1 MPSRRAL
8 LAGLG
13 AGALLYG
20 GASVA
25 RLGRLEPL
33 SVPTNT
39 WPLARRDHH
48 NTARSDGRIPVDPTV
63 AWETG
68 SVGGDPP
75 TALVVGTDRVYAG
88 GARLLALARA
98 DGAERWRADGG
109 ASRLALTTDRLYAAP
124 PFDAES
130 PGLRAL
136 DRDGTEA
143 WRVPFPSAD
152 SIVPTESAVFASGH
166 DRVQAVAPEGD
177 PRFETDVAGAGQVYL
192 AVHDGSLYAGGPMGV
207 LRYERRTV
215 LEAVDDHPP
224 SVAWYGG
231 KHGFAGPPTVHDGRL
246 LVGYEDAG
254 GAGAVKALDPSD
266 GGTVWTA
273 LPLPNDTPVEQQW
286 ASSPVVVD
294 GTAVVG
300 VTRWLTEGREH
311 ALVGLDAA
319 DGRERWRRRAVSWLP
334 DVAAGRRTVLFATS
348 HDDAPDAPA
357 GDAPPGSVW
366 ALAPDGTERWRVGF
380 EAGVRAI
387 APVGDTV
394 FALLVDGRVVA
405 LR

>member
-8 LAGLG
+8 LLGLG
-13 AGALLYG
+13 AGTLLYG

-33 SVPTNT
+33 PVPTNT
-39 WPLARRDHH
+39 WPLARRDHR
-48 NTARSDGRIPVDPTV
+48 NTARSDGRVPADPTV

-98 DGAERWRADGG
+98 DGTEQWRADGG
-109 ASRLALTTDRLYAAP
+109 ASRLALTDDRLYAAP
-124 PFDAES
+124 PFAAES

-152 SIVPTESAVFASGH
+152 SVVPTGSAVFASGH
-166 DRVQAVAPEGD
+166 DRVQSVAPDGN
-177 PRFETDVAGAGQVYL
+177 PRFETDVAGAGPVHL

-215 LEAVDDHPP
+215 LEAFDDRPP

-231 KHGFAGPPTVHDGRL
+231 RGGFAGPPTLHDGRL
-246 LVGYEDAG
+246 LAGYEDAG
-254 GAGAVKALDPSD
+254 GTGAVKALDPSD
-266 GGTVWTA
+266 GGTAWTA
-273 LPLPNDTPVEQQW
+273 LSRPSDAAVERQW

-294 GTAVVG
+294 DTAVVA
-300 VTRWLTEGREH
+300 VTQWLAEGREH
-311 ALVGLDAA
+311 ALVGLDVT

-334 DVAAGRRTVLFATS
+334 DVAAGRRTALFATAS
-348 HDDAPDAPA
+348 DDAPDAPA
-357 GDAPPGSVW
+357 GDAPPGSVV

-380 EAGVRAI
+380 EAGVRAV

-394 FALLVDGRVVA
+394 FALLADGRVVA